1 MFSKVLEYFRQ
12 ICDIP
17 HQSGNTQLI
26 SDYCVNFAVTHGL
39 KYIRDQKNNVII
51 FKGGTAGYQTSPS
64 VILQGHL
71 DMVCVKEED
80 CEIDFSR
87 DGLTV
92 IEDEEYITAK
102 GTSLGADD
110 GIAVAYI
117 LAILDSDSIAHP
129 PIEAVFTTDEETGMF
144 GADFLDTSSL
154 VGKMLINI
162 DSEDEG
168 TLLVSCAGGI
178 RADSTFKTELIE
190 STGTALEVSL
200 SGLKGGHSGAQIH
213 ENRLNAIITLA
224 KILEK
229 IDGITLCNI
238 NGGSAD
244 NVIAGECKAVIL
256 AENEEE
262 AKTKIQNAFSLVKE
276 ENKENEP
283 DIALCICKTQSTASL
298 TKEESMKILRALSGI
313 KNAVVSMSQSIEG
326 LVQTSLNLGVIKTLD
341 HKIVLSHAIR
351 SSVQKEKEELCL
363 EIKEYIE
370 SYGASI
376 DFHSDYPAWEYKEN
390 SRLREVFQETYKK
403 LYQKEMNVCA
413 IHAGLECG
421 LFCGKIAGLD
431 CVSLGPDMWDI
442 HSVNEKLSK
451 SSAQRVF
458 TLLLEVLKEL
468 V

>member
-1 MFSKVLEYFRQ
+1 MFTKVLEYFRQ

-39 KYIRDQKNNVII
+39 KYIRDAKNNVVI
-51 FKGGTAGYQTSPS
+51 FKSGTAGYQTSPS

-71 DMVCVKEED
+71 DMVCVKEDD
-80 CEIDFSR
+80 CEIDFSH
-87 DGLTV
+87 DGLTLV
-92 IEDEEYITAK
+92 EDEEYITAK

-154 VGKMLINI
+154 TSKMLINI

-178 RADSTFKTELIE
+178 RADSTFEFERTQKGG
-190 STGTALEVSL
+190 SCLEISL

-224 KILEK
+224 KLLK
-229 IDGITLCNI
+229 NIDGITVCSI

-244 NVIAGECKAVIL
+244 NVIAGECKAVIST
-256 AENEEE
+256 ENEEE
-262 AKTKIQNAFSLVKE
+262 AKEQIQNAFSILKE
-276 ENKENEP
+276 EMKENEP
-283 DIALCICKTQSTASL
+283 DMTLSISKHQNTLSL
-298 TKEESMKILRALSGI
+298 TDAESENILSALSEI
-313 KNAVVSMSQSIEG
+313 KNGVVSMSQSIDG
-326 LVQTSLNLGVIKTLD
+326 LVQTSLNLGVIRTLEN
-341 HKIVLSHAIR
+341 KIVLSHALR
-351 SSVQKEKEELCL
+351 SSVQKEKEELCDKL
-363 EIKEYIE
+363 KNYVV
-370 SYGASI
+370 SHGASI

-390 SRLREVFQETYKK
+390 SRLREVFSDTYKE
-403 LYQKEMNVCA
+403 LYQKEMKVCA

-451 SSAQRVF
+451 SSAKRVF
-458 TLLLEVLKEL
+458 NLILEVLKKL